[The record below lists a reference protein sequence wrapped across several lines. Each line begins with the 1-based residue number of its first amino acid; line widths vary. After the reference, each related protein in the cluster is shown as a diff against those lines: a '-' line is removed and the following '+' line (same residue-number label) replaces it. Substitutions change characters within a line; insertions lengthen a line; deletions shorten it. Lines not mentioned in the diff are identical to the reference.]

1 MVVDT
6 DKRMLAFFYHLET
19 RGNLWKRAETKHQHS
34 SSIVNKIKHSQT
46 ESNETER
53 DCSWLSVVLL
63 GIGT

>member
-34 SSIVNKIKHSQT
+34 SSIVNKIKQSQT
-46 ESNETER
+46 ESNETEW
-53 DCSWLSVVLL
+53 D
-63 GIGT
+63 